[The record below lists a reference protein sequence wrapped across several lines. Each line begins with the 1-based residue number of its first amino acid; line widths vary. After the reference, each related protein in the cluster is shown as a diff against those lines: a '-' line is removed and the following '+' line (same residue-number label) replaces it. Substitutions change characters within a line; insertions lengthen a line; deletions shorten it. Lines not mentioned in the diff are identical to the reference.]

1 MNDLEHATIQA
12 FFLPSKRE
20 RYLTLFGKPKRRAQ
34 SRDGLNHL
42 RHLDRRFTT
51 PIASSSDVASVLRSH
66 GAPATCRMISAD
78 PDLDGKDMPL
88 GEAIDEVESRLQGT
102 IICCI
107 PGQLAYYYGESGEER
122 LLLRR

>member
-1 MNDLEHATIQA
+1 MDNLEQATIQA

-20 RYLTLFGKPKRRAQ
+20 RYLTLLGNPKRRAR
-34 SRDGLNHL
+34 SRGGLDHL
-42 RHLDRRFTT
+42 RHLDPRFTT
-51 PIASSSDVASVLRSH
+51 PIASLSDVASVLRSH
-66 GAPATCRMISAD
+66 GAPTTCRMISAD

-88 GEAIDEVESRLQGT
+88 GEAIEEVELRLQGT

-122 LLLRR
+122 LLLKR